1 MTVGTDGG
9 DAVVD
14 ALAAAGVDY
23 IFSSPGSE
31 WAPVWESIAR
41 RHRDGLP
48 CPSYLDL
55 THETVAVG
63 MATGYG
69 LVTRRGQ
76 GVLLHAGPG
85 LLQGSVAIHGA
96 LLAGVPM
103 VVASSESTTY
113 GDGPGPD
120 PGGQWYRN
128 LSVVGGPHTM
138 AAPFTKWATQAA
150 SVHTLPTMVT
160 RAMELSSRA
169 PAGPVYLN
177 IPLEVLLEPW
187 SSETVQPVV
196 TKGSTVSSAS
206 DIAAVLELI
215 RAAAN
220 PVIVTETVG
229 READG
234 MDALVD
240 FATAFE
246 IPVVEPNSAV
256 CANFPRDHALHAGGD
271 LEPWVDAADLILL
284 VNCRAPF
291 YPPSRKPAHAKIV
304 VIDDVPQR
312 PHIVYQVLRA
322 DAYLEGGVAAT
333 LRELAA
339 QAGEAPG
346 RPGVTDH
353 HAIEVAAVRA
363 AEEKAARTGAAGTGA
378 ADAGAGGAEAG
389 GAEAGG
395 AGAGGAGAAQAGVV
409 GVGAAQTG
417 VVGAGAAQTGAVG
430 VEAAQAG
437 VAGAAATQAGAA
449 GTRTAGGAGIDP
461 VHVVAALRELAD
473 DAVYVD
479 ETITHSRVVQR
490 HLQLSQPDSYFYVQ
504 GGLGQGIA
512 VALGVKLAVADR
524 PVVLT
529 IGDGA
534 FLYNPVIPSLAA
546 AKDNGLPL
554 LIVIFNNHEYRSMK
568 MNHLRFYPQGAA
580 VQTGEFLGNDLST
593 QPSLSSF
600 AEPFGMHGETVTT
613 TAELAPALDRAL
625 KSVRNGTTA
634 IVNVHVSR

>member
-1 MTVGTDGG
+1 MSAGTDGG
-9 DAVVD
+9 DAVIS
-14 ALAAAGVDY
+14 AFMAAGADY
-23 IFSSPGSE
+23 VFSSPGSE

-48 CPSYLDL
+48 CPHYLDL

-128 LSVVGGPHTM
+128 LSVVGGPHVL
-138 AAPFTKWATQAA
+138 AAPFTKWSNQAA
-150 SVHTLPTMVT
+150 SVHTLPAMVT
-160 RAMELSSRA
+160 RASELASAA

-187 SSETVQPVV
+187 AEQPVHPV
-196 TKGSTVSSAS
+196 AAMGTTVSSP
-206 DIAAVLELI
+206 DEIAAVLSLI
-215 RAAAN
+215 EAAEN

-229 READG
+229 REEGG
-234 MDALVD
+234 MEALVA
-240 FATAFE
+240 FASAFG

-256 CANFPRDHALHAGGD
+256 CANFPRDHELHAGGD
-271 LEPWVDAADLILL
+271 LSPWVDTADLIIL

-291 YPPSRKPAHAKIV
+291 YPPSRKPALAKIV

-322 DAYLEGGVAAT
+322 DAYLSGGVAAT
-333 LRELAA
+333 LRSLAA
-339 QAGEAPG
+339 LGDPPPSGRSFVSGEP
-346 RPGVTDH
+346 
-353 HAIEVAAVRA
+353 AAVRA
-363 AEEKAARTGAAGTGA
+363 AEEKATGL
-378 ADAGAGGAEAG
+378 
-389 GAEAGG
+389 
-395 AGAGGAGAAQAGVV
+395 
-409 GVGAAQTG
+409 
-417 VVGAGAAQTGAVG
+417 
-430 VEAAQAG
+430 
-437 VAGAAATQAGAA
+437 
-449 GTRTAGGAGIDP
+449 DP
-461 VHVVAALRELAD
+461 VLVTATLRDLIGED
-473 DAVYVD
+473 SIVVD

-490 HLQLSQPDSYFYVQ
+490 HLRRNTPDSYFYVQ
-504 GGLGQGIA
+504 GGLGQGIG
-512 VALGVKLAVADR
+512 VALGVKLAAPGK

-534 FLYNPVIPSLAA
+534 FLYNPVIPSLEAA
-546 AKDNGLPL
+546 RANGLPL
-554 LIVIFNNHEYRSMK
+554 LIVVFNNHEYRSMK

-580 VQTGEFLGNDLST
+580 VQTGEFLGNDLSD
-593 QPSLSSF
+593 QPSLAAF
-600 AEPFGMHGETVTT
+600 AEPFGMHGETVER
-613 TAELAPALDRAL
+613 AEELAPALDRAL

-634 IVNVHVSR
+634 IVNVRVSR